1 MVVTL
6 VPFTSNICILKRRR
20 ITYLLSILSLPL
32 LYMIYT
38 TKWPESI
45 TLKDPECTFT
55 NNQKEMDSSRRLK
68 IKELFYFW
76 QATDRKNLTE
86 PMQKCQIVVIRIV
99 KMLWKHVCYWFMMM
113 NGFFAFAFLLW
124 KSQCQERDSTW
135 ISPSSSAIFSLFLCC
150 NIRTPSN
157 TTWKIH
163 CLNLS
168 KVMNVSKNSEKNRFW
183 F

>member
-20 ITYLLSILSLPL
+20 ITYLSSILSLPL

-45 TLKDPECTFT
+45 TLNDPECTFT

-113 NGFFAFAFLLW
+113 NGFFALEITVSGKRRNMNLPFFI
-124 KSQCQERDSTW
+124 CYFF
-135 ISPSSSAIFSLFLCC
+135 PFSCVATY
-150 NIRTPSN
+150 RTPSN

-168 KVMNVSKNSEKNRFW
+168 KVMNVSKNSENNRFW